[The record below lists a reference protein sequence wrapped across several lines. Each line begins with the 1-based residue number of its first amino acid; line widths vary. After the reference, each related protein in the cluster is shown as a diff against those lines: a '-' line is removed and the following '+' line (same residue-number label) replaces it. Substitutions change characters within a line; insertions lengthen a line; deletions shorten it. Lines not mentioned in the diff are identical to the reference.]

1 MQPKPAPA
9 ILLIRPVEGSK
20 RFAEALRDALGDD
33 VKIVI
38 SPLTK
43 IEFLEGAL
51 ELDGLSKLIFTS
63 TNGVRAYARHCER
76 RDIPCYSV
84 GDATAAYA
92 RSIGMQATSCHGNA
106 QDLIARILADGERGP
121 VLHVR
126 GVHSRGEVALNLQN
140 AGCKAEEAIVYR
152 QIGQI
157 LNDAAISLFQ
167 AKTPVIVPLFS
178 PRGAEQFVQQ
188 YHGGASVLVVV
199 MSAAVAQAVRDLDA
213 LRVVTAQSPN
223 REAML
228 EAIKGLLVAD

>member
-9 ILLIRPVEGSK
+9 ILLTRPVEGSK
-20 RFAEALRDALGDD
+20 RFAEALRNALGSD

-51 ELDGLSKLIFTS
+51 ELDNLSKLIFTS
-63 TNGVRAYARHCER
+63 INGVRAYARHCDR
-76 RDIPCYSV
+76 RDIPCYTV

-92 RSIGMQATSCHGNA
+92 DSIGLRATSCHGNA

-121 VLHVR
+121 VLHIR
-126 GVHSRGEVALNLQN
+126 GRHSRGEVALSLRN
-140 AGCKAEEAIVYR
+140 AGCKAEETILYR
-152 QIGQI
+152 QIGQT
-157 LNDAAISLFQ
+157 LNNAAVSLFQ

-188 YHGGASVLVVV
+188 YHGGAPVLVVA
-199 MSAAVAQAVRDLDA
+199 MSAVVAQVARELDA
-213 LRVVTAQSPN
+213 LHIVTAQSPN
-223 REAML
+223 KNSML